1 MCLETL
7 TNKASSI
14 VFYLVGQ
21 EIVVSVR
28 TAKGQR
34 FSYDILSRFFFL
46 LLVNKEDEFHPA
58 YCRSPVIRT
67 S

>member
-21 EIVVSVR
+21 EIVASVK
-28 TAKGQR
+28 TVKAQR
-34 FSYDILSRFFFL
+34 FSDDILSRFFFL

-58 YCRSPVIRT
+58 
-67 S
+67 